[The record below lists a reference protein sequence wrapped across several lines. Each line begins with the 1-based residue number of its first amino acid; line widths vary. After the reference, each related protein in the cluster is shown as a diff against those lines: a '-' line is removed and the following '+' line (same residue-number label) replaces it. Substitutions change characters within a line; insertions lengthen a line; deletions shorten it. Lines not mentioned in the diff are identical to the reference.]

1 MHADSH
7 QFLQPWIFAVCF
19 FALLTRHRDPD
30 QESGASVSEHRQ
42 CSRPPQRNLLLE
54 STLVHLA
61 TGSASLQY
69 AGRSTRRTYVEFA
82 GVEVVA
88 SLVAHVGCDAPAGG
102 IVNAAVDCRRLTL
115 IDALKETWNSSERA
129 SLSDPERGHL
139 LCPDLQSAQC
149 RRLNIP
155 PALPPPTH
163 LAAEEAELGHT
174 QKSEH
179 VALFYSGSSFPSFFR
194 LISPRKEHGWK
205 VKNTRCRVNRHAIGY
220 NLLVLTARLGII
232 TNRCFMFLSAHISA
246 LSAHTRTKYT
256 PDSKSKLLLHCI
268 HTAPEAPASENANA
282 LEWSCTSL

>member
-1 MHADSH
+1 M
-7 QFLQPWIFAVCF
+7 
-19 FALLTRHRDPD
+19 
-30 QESGASVSEHRQ
+30 SEHRQ

-88 SLVAHVGCDAPAGG
+88 SLVANAGGNAPAGG
-102 IVNAAVDCRRLTL
+102 VVNAAVDHLAVGGPL
-115 IDALKETWNSSERA
+115 IDTLRETRNSSERA

-179 VALFYSGSSFPSFFR
+179 VAVCYSRSH
-194 LISPRKEHGWK
+194 L
-205 VKNTRCRVNRHAIGY
+205 
-220 NLLVLTARLGII
+220 
-232 TNRCFMFLSAHISA
+232 A
-246 LSAHTRTKYT
+246 LSFGTKFGVVTY
-256 PDSKSKLLLHCI
+256 SSVLQGRRIQIREIESFCFSVSHCQQCS
-268 HTAPEAPASENANA
+268 AVQEFLA
-282 LEWSCTSL
+282 LWKRI

>member
-1 MHADSH
+1 MHTDSH

-179 VALFYSGSSFPSFFR
+179 VAVCYSRSH
-194 LISPRKEHGWK
+194 L
-205 VKNTRCRVNRHAIGY
+205 
-220 NLLVLTARLGII
+220 
-232 TNRCFMFLSAHISA
+232 A
-246 LSAHTRTKYT
+246 LSFGTKFGVVTY
-256 PDSKSKLLLHCI
+256 SSVLQGRRIQIREIESFCFSVSHCQQCS
-268 HTAPEAPASENANA
+268 AVQEFLA
-282 LEWSCTSL
+282 LWKRI

>member
-1 MHADSH
+1 MHRHPSA
-7 QFLQPWIFAVCF
+7 
-19 FALLTRHRDPD
+19 TRPVLSVYSATR
-30 QESGASVSEHRQ
+30 GAQDEAYPGV
-42 CSRPPQRNLLLE
+42 
-54 STLVHLA
+54 
-61 TGSASLQY
+61 
-69 AGRSTRRTYVEFA
+69 A

-88 SLVAHVGCDAPAGG
+88 SLVANAGGNAPAGG
-102 IVNAAVDCRRLTL
+102 VVNAAVDHLAVGGPL
-115 IDALKETWNSSERA
+115 IDTLRETRNSSERA

>member
-1 MHADSH
+1 M
-7 QFLQPWIFAVCF
+7 
-19 FALLTRHRDPD
+19 
-30 QESGASVSEHRQ
+30 SEHRQ

-179 VALFYSGSSFPSFFR
+179 VAVCYSRPCPLLLWCSGTKFGVVTYSSV
-194 LISPRKEHGWK
+194 LEE
-205 VKNTRCRVNRHAIGY
+205 RV
-220 NLLVLTARLGII
+220 
-232 TNRCFMFLSAHISA
+232 
-246 LSAHTRTKYT
+246 
-256 PDSKSKLLLHCI
+256 SKLEKI
-268 HTAPEAPASENANA
+268 DFFVFQARREEVV
-282 LEWSCTSL
+282 E